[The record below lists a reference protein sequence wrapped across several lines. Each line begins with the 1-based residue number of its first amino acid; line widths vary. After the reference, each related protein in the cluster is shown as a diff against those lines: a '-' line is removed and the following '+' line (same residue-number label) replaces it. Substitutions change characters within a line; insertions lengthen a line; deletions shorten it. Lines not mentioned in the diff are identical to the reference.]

1 MRTTYFQKVAINNL
15 LYYIE
20 AVIYK
25 YRFKGLFLIH
35 SIIVTVIIR
44 SRKGARRGGA
54 RSCLA
59 RRRKKG
65 SRVTPAVLRGR
76 GAVRGA
82 RDARGVRRAR
92 PGLVLIIIGF
102 EMIKIP
108 WWIRHKSG

>member
-1 MRTTYFQKVAINNL
+1 MPRRRYAGF
-15 LYYIE
+15 
-20 AVIYK
+20 
-25 YRFKGLFLIH
+25 RH
-35 SIIVTVIIR
+35 SWQELRLSAVIIR

-82 RDARGVRRAR
+82 RDARKVRRAR
-92 PGLVLIIIGF
+92 PGLALIIIGF